1 VLISV
6 YDRWGYGMN
15 GRLGLGSQASFTT
28 PQLVTAF
35 LLSSDQKVVQI
46 AGGESHNL
54 ARAKDG
60 K

>member
-1 VLISV
+1 
-6 YDRWGYGMN
+6 MN